1 MSTVQPDP
9 TASDRLPQWLLLLLG
24 GLGSLLLAGGVV
36 GWILRGPAIILD
48 LASFFCL

>member
-1 MSTVQPDP
+1 MNTVHPDP
-9 TASDRLPQWLLLLLG
+9 AGSDRLPQWLLVLLG
-24 GLGSLLLAGGVV
+24 GLGSLLLVGGVV